1 VFDWQHPKLNTR
13 RPSQCPMRAMFAID
27 FDDNSPAFNAQMS
40 ESTNKNKPTAF
51 KAIFFDGAGTLI
63 HLPQSV
69 GYHYALIGQ
78 RVGLAFDAAALDRSF
93 TACWKQMPWRPAIEG
108 PREDDDK
115 GWWRELVNRVLDQV
129 APRTSELDRDAFFE
143 AAYSHFAEA
152 GVWELY
158 PDVIEVLESLRP
170 RFNLAVISNF
180 DGRLR
185 MILEHLGVSQ
195 FFSHVFLSSELG
207 ADKPD
212 PLIYD
217 RALKLSGTA
226 PNETMHVG
234 DDPVRD
240 WRGAEGAGL
249 SVFHLDRPR
258 NSLRD
263 LLTAL

>member
-1 VFDWQHPKLNTR
+1 
-13 RPSQCPMRAMFAID
+13 MI
-27 FDDNSPAFNAQMS
+27 
-40 ESTNKNKPTAF
+40 

-63 HLPQSV
+63 HLPKSV

-78 RVGLAFDAAALDRSF
+78 RVGLALDAAALDRSF
-93 TACWKQMPWRPAIEG
+93 TACWNQMPWRPAIES

-115 GWWRELVNRVLDQV
+115 GWWRNLVDRVLENV
-129 APRTSELDRDAFFE
+129 APGLNDLDRDAYFE
-143 AAYSHFAEA
+143 AVYAHFAEP
-152 GVWELY
+152 GVWDLY
-158 PDVIEVLESLRP
+158 PEVTEVLEALSG
-170 RFNLAVISNF
+170 RFELAVISNF

-212 PLIYD
+212 REIYR
-217 RALKLSGTA
+217 RALSLSGA
-226 PNETMHVG
+226 NSEETLHVG

-240 WRGAEGAGL
+240 WEGATATGL
-249 SVFHLDRPR
+249 SVFRVERPR

-263 LLTAL
+263 LLSVLSE